1 MEINI
6 RSLVSST
13 ALSRSF
19 GKYLKAAEKK
29 PIFIIKNNKV
39 KGVLLNID
47 TYKELV
53 DAYELMQDTMLAR
66 KIFEQPTVNP
76 QDKDVFEIMGE
87 IEEENVPANPRPKG
101 NSYRGNRKAK

>member
-1 MEINI
+1 MMEINI

-29 PIFIIKNNKV
+29 PIFIIKNNEV

-53 DAYELMQDTMLAR
+53 DTYECMHDTKLAR

-76 QDKDVFEIMGE
+76 QDKNVFEIIGE
-87 IEEENVPANPRPKG
+87 IEAGDNVPD
-101 NSYRGNRKAK
+101 